1 MLGKKLY
8 HTTSNDHQLPYA
20 VDFKDRVI
28 FTEGNDIPVIFWPDG
43 SICWEANLFIRAG
56 YNRNLSRMN
65 NGGTLL
71 THAKQISH
79 FIRFCYE
86 NRINFLDLTNNRF
99 KQFINNLKKEHDSS
113 SPSDRRREDNQ
124 VVQIG
129 RTCLQFLDCLDKRIV
144 GANLLGPT
152 GMIHAEL
159 RETAIKVN
167 GESHVQKTWWHASF
181 PNETG
186 SRRRQPLSDD
196 AVERLYQAN
205 EEVESSRFVNRRRFT
220 MLRLF
225 EITGGRRIE
234 ISFLMVLDIE
244 KAAQSGE
251 LKLFTAKK
259 GDPNAIRYVPVNS
272 IDIEE
277 LRTYIKLYRK
287 KIIEKT
293 IGLEK
298 DHGYLFINERTGKKI
313 SIDTL
318 GTEFWKLRQKAG
330 VENEEICL
338 HAFRHRFITRIF
350 KYLIQAHDFKT
361 TEDIKAALANTETI
375 KQKVMEWSGHSSLK
389 ALERYMH
396 LAIEEIA
403 GLPKSFDVVRAHHII
418 DSALI
423 SLKDVRQQ
431 IKHKDVSPM
440 QIITEIDN
448 FLRATIS
455 EIERLQSR

>member
-1 MLGKKLY
+1 MLNKKLY
-8 HTTSNDHQLPYA
+8 HITSDDHQLPYA
-20 VDFKDRVI
+20 VDFKDKVI

-43 SICWEANLFIRAG
+43 SICWEANLFIRDG
-56 YNRNLSRMN
+56 YNRNLSRKN

-99 KQFINNLKKEHDSS
+99 KQFINNLKIEHDPS

-144 GANLLGPT
+144 GTNLLGPT
-152 GMIHAEL
+152 AMIHAEQ
-159 RETAIKVN
+159 RETVIKRN
-167 GESHVQKTWWHASF
+167 GENYVLKTWWHASF

-186 SRRRQPLSDD
+186 SRRRLPLSDD

-234 ISFLMVLDIE
+234 ISHLKVSDIE
-244 KAAQSGE
+244 EAAKSGE

-259 GDPNAIRYVPVNS
+259 RDPNATRYVPVNS

-277 LRTYIKLYRK
+277 LITYIKLYRK
-287 KIIEKT
+287 KIIENT
-293 IGLEK
+293 IGLEN
-298 DHGYLFINERTGKKI
+298 DHGFLFISERTGKKI

-330 VENEEICL
+330 IENEEICL

-361 TEDIKAALANTETI
+361 TEDIKAALASTETI
-375 KQKVMEWSGHSSLK
+375 KQKVMEWSGHSSIK

-403 GLPKSFDVVRAHHII
+403 GLPKSFDVVRAHHVI
-418 DSALI
+418 DSALT
-423 SLKDVRQQ
+423 SLKDVSQQ
-431 IKHKDVSPM
+431 LKHKDVSPI
-440 QIITEIDN
+440 QIITEIDS
-448 FLRATIS
+448 FLEATIS
-455 EIERLQSR
+455 EIERLQLR